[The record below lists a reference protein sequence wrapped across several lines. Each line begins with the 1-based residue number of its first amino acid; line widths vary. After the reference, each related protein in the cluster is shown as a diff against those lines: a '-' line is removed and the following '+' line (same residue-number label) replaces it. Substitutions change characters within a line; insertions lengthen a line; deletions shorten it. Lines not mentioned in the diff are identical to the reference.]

1 VAARNYLL
9 VYHARGGDGA
19 DHLRDLGNDPDFRER
34 PYSWGICRPD
44 VRRNRRPGDQLFFVA
59 TLGTSVEVENRYW
72 LAGFL
77 EVSDIADQFEA
88 ARRLPGREN
97 VILDLLHGAGDQRHD
112 VRSYIEAHADRL
124 QWPDRD
130 KMLAAIRGGSFDARE
145 VTAEHEGDLFIHSWW
160 DSHEDW
166 RSRAAQPYVIGS
178 PASLDLLPG
187 IPYARVSAAIP
198 SLPPPEALRTKVGF
212 MYWHIKRPLSIDE
225 ASGLRQL
232 VASTGTPRPA

>member
-1 VAARNYLL
+1 MTARNYLL

-44 VRRNRRPGDQLFFVA
+44 VRRNRQPGDQLFFIA
-59 TLGTSVEVENRYW
+59 TLGTSVDVENRYW
-72 LAGFL
+72 LTAFL
-77 EVSDIADQFEA
+77 EVGDIVDQFEA

-97 VILDLLHGAGDQRHD
+97 VILDLLHAAGDQRD
-112 VRSYIEAHADRL
+112 RVRSYVEAHADRL

-130 KMLAAIRGGSFDARE
+130 QVLRAMRGGSFDARR
-145 VTAEHEGDLFIHSWW
+145 VTVELEEELFIHSWW

-178 PASLDLLPG
+178 PASVDLLPG

-198 SLPPPEALRTKVGF
+198 SLPSPEALRTKVGF
-212 MYWHIKRPLSIDE
+212 MYWHIKRPLSTDE
-225 ASGLRQL
+225 TEALRLLVETAGSGR
-232 VASTGTPRPA
+232 R